1 MGNFVL
7 PTWMQSFVHPD
18 APAAELDPA
27 DLGTVLGLEMSLMPE
42 APSPAPR
49 LKKPAVERVTD
60 FGDLPRD

>member
-27 DLGTVLGLEMSLMPE
+27 DLGTVLGLEISLMPE
-42 APSPAPR
+42 VSSAAPR
-49 LKKPAVERVTD
+49 HKKPLVESATD
-60 FGDLPRD
+60 FGDFSRD